1 MAAGNPTSRQTL
13 SSTSTT
19 SAPWK
24 LNRGSIAGEKRENV
38 SIAEFTRAIRLSETA
53 TETVVAVRSR
63 VVI

>member
-1 MAAGNPTSRQTL
+1 
-13 SSTSTT
+13 
-19 SAPWK
+19 